1 MIEEMAEEAINKL
14 EKSVNTCG
22 SDVAKY
28 AAIGATL
35 TVGLEEDKKKISEKG
50 EKALKKIRIL
60 TEEFADKC
68 SCAKK

>member
-1 MIEEMAEEAINKL
+1 ML
-14 EKSVNTCG
+14 
-22 SDVAKY
+22 
-28 AAIGATL
+28 
-35 TVGLEEDKKKISEKG
+35 DKKKISEKG